1 MFQML
6 CSMGLSTVYLKK
18 VKQTTLPVENK
29 REKLDITWVICV
41 GTTMLNRTEHEIW
54 RMTYRKFFEL
64 YIMYLKING
73 KYQAPLTIDD
83 VIPF

>member
-1 MFQML
+1 
-6 CSMGLSTVYLKK
+6 
-18 VKQTTLPVENK
+18 
-29 REKLDITWVICV
+29 
-41 GTTMLNRTEHEIW
+41 MLNRTEHEIW